1 MSQEL
6 SRMERPSTDRFS
18 GKRKLM
24 LVPLLY
30 GPSTGSEEGMA
41 ILMRYWDQVQTQISD
56 LESKLGGLSHI
67 YHESLTSGGDEGLKQ
82 LEAMDQR
89 SHGLIAAKC
98 RSGAALEAT
107 EDQEILMEALDLQ
120 RCLMVPLMTE
130 KVSLA
135 LNEWMTERNRS
146 RYEKIG
152 SQIDETLGEN
162 ELGLL
167 MINERHQVQFAEDI
181 EVFFVAPPALADFR
195 TWYQQWAAQQQ
206 QAAANPQP
214 DLEEP
219 ESEEPDAEEEP
230 A

>member
-6 SRMERPSTDRFS
+6 SRMERPSADRFS
-18 GKRKLM
+18 GKRKLL

-30 GPSTGSEEGMA
+30 GPPTGSEEGSA
-41 ILMRYWDQVQTQISD
+41 ILQRYWEQVQAQISD
-56 LESKLGGLSHI
+56 LESKLGGLRHV

-89 SHGLIAAKC
+89 SHGLVAAKC
-98 RSGAALEAT
+98 QAGAALEAT
-107 EDQEILMEALDLQ
+107 EDREILLEALDLQ

-130 KVSLA
+130 KVTLA

-162 ELGLL
+162 EVGLL
-167 MINERHQVQFAEDI
+167 LINERHQVQFAEDI
-181 EVFFVAPPALADFR
+181 EVFFISPPAVADFR
-195 TWYQQWAAQQQ
+195 TWYQQWAAQEQK
-206 QAAANPQP
+206 AAAAQ
-214 DLEEP
+214 EP
-219 ESEEPDAEEEP
+219 ESEEPEPEEQQ

>member
-6 SRMERPSTDRFS
+6 SRMERPSSDRFS
-18 GKRKLM
+18 NKRKLL

-30 GPSTGSEEGMA
+30 GPATGSEEGMA
-41 ILMRYWDQVQTQISD
+41 ILQRYWEQVQAQISD
-56 LESKLGGLSHI
+56 LESKLGGLRHI

-98 RSGAALEAT
+98 QAGATLEAT
-107 EDQEILMEALDLQ
+107 EDQEILLEALDLQ

-130 KVSLA
+130 KVALA
-135 LNEWMTERNRS
+135 LNEWMAERNRS

-152 SQIDETLGEN
+152 SQIDQTLGDN

-167 MINERHQVQFAEDI
+167 MINERHQVQFTEDI

-195 TWYQQWAAQQQ
+195 TWFQQWAAQQQ
-206 QAAANPQP
+206 QAAAAAQTEP
-214 DLEEP
+214 EEP
-219 ESEEPDAEEEP
+219 ETEEEP

>member
-18 GKRKLM
+18 GKRKLL

-30 GPSTGSEEGMA
+30 GPPTASEEGTA
-41 ILMRYWDQVQTQISD
+41 ILQRYWEQVQAQISD
-56 LESKLGGLSHI
+56 LQSKLGGLNHI
-67 YHESLTSGGDEGLKQ
+67 YHESLTSGGEEGLKQ

-98 RSGAALEAT
+98 EAGAVLEAT
-107 EDQEILMEALDLQ
+107 EDQEILLEALDLQ

-130 KVSLA
+130 KVALT
-135 LNEWMTERNRS
+135 LNEWMTERNHS
-146 RYEKIG
+146 RYENIG
-152 SQIDETLGEN
+152 TQIDETLGEN
-162 ELGLL
+162 EVGLL

-195 TWYQQWAAQQQ
+195 AWIQQWAAQQQ
-206 QAAANPQP
+206 AQAAASQQAGPEAQ
-214 DLEEP
+214 
-219 ESEEPDAEEEP
+219 ESEEEP
-230 A
+230 G

>member
-18 GKRKLM
+18 NKRKLL
-24 LVPLLY
+24 LVPLLS
-30 GPSTGSEEGMA
+30 GPPTGSEEGMA
-41 ILMRYWDQVQTQISD
+41 ILTRYWEQVQTQISD
-56 LESKLGGLSHI
+56 LESKLGGLRHI
-67 YHESLTSGGDEGLKQ
+67 YHESLTSSGDEGLKQ

-89 SHGLIAAKC
+89 SHGLITAKC
-98 RSGAALEAT
+98 QARAALEAT
-107 EDQEILMEALDLQ
+107 EDQEILLEALDLQ

-135 LNEWMTERNRS
+135 LNEWMAERNRS

-195 TWYQQWAAQQQ
+195 TWFQQWAAQQQ
-206 QAAANPQP
+206 QAAAAAQQAEP
-214 DLEEP
+214 EEP
-219 ESEEPDAEEEP
+219 GPEEPPE
-230 A
+230 